1 MGGRARYIA
10 NVVPSADL
18 HIRHEFKEQALRE
31 ALQLE
36 SNGVR
41 YMSLSRGFKTDQ
53 IMMGLQMFRFVYLSI
68 VSATRSVR
76 KSRMVFATK
85 SVNSVT
91 NSVIL
96 TMYWPSFHSPS
107 SLKHTLS
114 EHRVISLAKSFAS
127 LGSAAITRLVESCQS
142 FSSIRYTVQKGLSN

>member
-1 MGGRARYIA
+1 MSCASKQGIITRFVGGRARYIA

-18 HIRHEFKEQALRE
+18 HIKDEFKEQALHE

-53 IMMGLQMFRFVYLSI
+53 IMMGLQMFRLVYLSI
-68 VSATRSVR
+68 VSAMRSVK

-96 TMYWPSFHSPS
+96 IMYWPSLHSPNAFE
-107 SLKHTLS
+107 TY
-114 EHRVISLAKSFAS
+114 VI
-127 LGSAAITRLVESCQS
+127 GTSCDI
-142 FSSIRYTVQKGLSN
+142 FS